1 MLQQRLLRQGRGHQ
15 PGGDELPGGGLPVR
29 RRLRPERGAGD
40 VRRLLRR
47 AAVRAAVRGGSP
59 AAAEA
64 AALLPLRRR
73 RRRRMQRP
81 AAARRMKP
89 IDR

>member
-29 RRLRPERGAGD
+29 RRLRPQRGAGD

-47 AAVRAAVRGGSP
+47 AAVGAAVRRGCP
-59 AAAEA
+59 RTAQA
-64 AALLPLRRR
+64 AALLPVRG
-73 RRRRMQRP
+73 
-81 AAARRMKP
+81 
-89 IDR
+89 